1 MGKEKLG
8 HFKGPASPK
17 HRVPVAFP
25 PAVHDLIRDISTC
38 IAAAWLLGVAAQW
51 LRQPV
56 LLAYLVGGFLIGPQ
70 GLKWVIHQEAI
81 DIISEMGLIFL
92 LFMIGL
98 EIDLKKISAAGRS
111 ITLTA
116 LVQIVGGAALGVA
129 AARAIGLPLS
139 PGAGWDALY
148 LGVACALS
156 STVIVVKILYDKRE
170 LDTVAGRI
178 TLGVLVLQD
187 LAVILFLAIQPS
199 LDHLH
204 VGSIA
209 WSVLKVAVLLAS
221 ALTVSRFVLPPLF
234 RHVARLPELVLVGA
248 LAWCFSV
255 GQFAD
260 SLGLSREMGA
270 LVAGVALSTFPY
282 ALDVTAK
289 VTSLR
294 DFFVTLFFVGLGMR
308 IPMPTVPMF
317 ILSLGYVA
325 FVIASRY
332 LTIFPPLYLLRS
344 GLRLSLLTSINLCQ
358 LSEFSLVLIALGV
371 KENHL
376 KQVDAGAISLAF
388 VLLAML
394 SSFVMMRS
402 DGFVR
407 GSIPFLKR
415 AGLQDL
421 DDGETQVQT
430 RDQLAAGKEHG
441 AARIL
446 LLGFFRTA
454 SSVLE
459 ELQRHAP
466 NLIHE
471 VAVVD
476 FNPLAL
482 NELKRRGI
490 KALYGDLSQRDTL
503 IHAGIGKAQV
513 LVCTIPDS
521 LLKGVTNLKLVR
533 TLRELNPTAK
543 IIAPAELLADVAV
556 LRRAGADYVSVSRLG
571 ESSDLREA
579 IQAAESGLLGQ
590 KQSNLDERLEGR
602 SEVLP

>member
-1 MGKEKLG
+1 
-8 HFKGPASPK
+8 
-17 HRVPVAFP
+17 
-25 PAVHDLIRDISTC
+25 VHDLIRDISLC
-38 IAAAWLLGVAAQW
+38 IATAWLLGVAAQW

-56 LLAYLVGGFLIGPQ
+56 LLAYLVGGFLIGPR
-70 GLKWVIHQEAI
+70 GFKYVVHQEAI
-81 DIISEMGLIFL
+81 DVISELGLIFL

-98 EIDLKKISAAGRS
+98 EIDLKKIAAAGRS
-111 ITLTA
+111 ITVTA
-116 LVQIVGGAALGVA
+116 LVQIVGGTALGVA
-129 AARAIGLPLS
+129 LARMIGLPLG
-139 PGAGWDALY
+139 PGHGWDALY
-148 LGVACALS
+148 LGIACALS

-170 LDTVAGRI
+170 LDTAAGRI

-187 LAVILFLAIQPS
+187 LAVILFLAVQPS
-199 LDHLH
+199 LDHLQFGA
-204 VGSIA
+204 VALSIA
-209 WSVLKVAVLLAS
+209 KVISLVAAAM
-221 ALTVSRFVLPPLF
+221 ALSRFVLPPIF

-255 GQFAD
+255 GQAAA
-260 SLGLSREMGA
+260 SVGLSREMGA

-294 DFFVTLFFVGLGMR
+294 DFFVTLFFVGLGMT

-317 ILSLGYVA
+317 LLALGYVA
-325 FVIASRY
+325 FVILSRF

-344 GLRLSLLTSINLCQ
+344 GLRLSLLNSINLCQ

-371 KENHL
+371 KEEQL
-376 KQVDAGAISLAF
+376 KQLDTGAISLAF
-388 VLLAML
+388 TLLALL
-394 SSFVMMRS
+394 SSFAMMRS

-407 GSIPFLKR
+407 GAIPFLKR
-415 AGLQDL
+415 CGLRDL
-421 DDGETQVQT
+421 DDGETQVRT
-430 RDQLAAGKEHG
+430 REQLTAAKGHG

-454 SSVLE
+454 SSLLE
-459 ELQRHAP
+459 ELQRSAP
-466 NLIHE
+466 NLIPD

-482 NELKRRGI
+482 TELRRRGI

-503 IHAGIGKAQV
+503 IHAGIGEAEV
-513 LVCTIPDS
+513 LVCTVPDS

-543 IIAPAELLADVAV
+543 IIAPAELLADVGV
-556 LRRAGADYVSVSRLG
+556 LRRAGADYVSIARLG
-571 ESSDLREA
+571 ESADLREA
-579 IQAAESGLLGQ
+579 IQAAESGLLEQ
-590 KQSNLDERLEGR
+590 KQTQLDERLKDR
-602 SEVLP
+602 TEVLA

>member
-1 MGKEKLG
+1 
-8 HFKGPASPK
+8 
-17 HRVPVAFP
+17 
-25 PAVHDLIRDISTC
+25 VHDLIGDISVC
-38 IAAAWLLGVAAQW
+38 IATAWLLGVVAQW

-56 LLAYLVGGFLIGPQ
+56 LLAYLVGGFVIGPR
-70 GLKWVIHQEAI
+70 GLKYVVHQEAI
-81 DIISEMGLIFL
+81 DVISEMGLIFL

-98 EIDLKKISAAGRS
+98 EIDLKKIAAAGRA
-111 ITLTA
+111 ITVTA

-129 AARAIGLPLS
+129 LAVGIGLPL
-139 PGAGWDALY
+139 GAGRGWDALY

-170 LDTVAGRI
+170 LDTIAGRI

-187 LAVILFLAIQPS
+187 LAVILFLAVQPS
-199 LDHLH
+199 LDNLKLGAVAVSIAK
-204 VGSIA
+204 VGSL
-209 WSVLKVAVLLAS
+209 VAS
-221 ALTVSRFVLPPLF
+221 AMALSRYVLPPLF

-255 GQFAD
+255 AQAAA
-260 SLGLSREMGA
+260 SVGLSREMGA

-294 DFFVTLFFVGLGMR
+294 DFFVTLFFVGLGMT
-308 IPMPTVPMF
+308 IPMPTVPML
-317 ILSLGYVA
+317 ILALGYAA
-325 FVIASRY
+325 FVIASRF
-332 LTIFPPLYLLRS
+332 LTVFPPLYLLGS
-344 GLRLSLLTSINLCQ
+344 GLRLSLVNSINLCQ
-358 LSEFSLVLIALGV
+358 LSEFSLVLIALGE
-371 KENHL
+371 KEQQL
-376 KQVDAGAISLAF
+376 RQLDTGAISLAF
-388 VLLAML
+388 VLLALL

-407 GSIPFLKR
+407 GAIPFLKR
-415 AGLQDL
+415 CGLRDL
-421 DDGETQVQT
+421 DDGDVQART
-430 RDQLAAGKEHG
+430 REQLSAAKGHG

-454 SSVLE
+454 SSLLE
-459 ELQRHAP
+459 ELQRSAP
-466 NLIHE
+466 NLIPD

-482 NELKRRGI
+482 TELRRRGI

-503 IHAGIGKAQV
+503 VHAGIREAEI
-513 LVCTIPDS
+513 LVCSVPDS

-556 LRRAGADYVSVSRLG
+556 LRHAGADYVSIARLG
-571 ESSDLREA
+571 ESADLREA
-579 IQAAESGLLGQ
+579 IQAAETGLLEQ
-590 KQSNLDERLEGR
+590 KQAQLEERLKDR
-602 SEVLP
+602 TEVLV

>member
-1 MGKEKLG
+1 
-8 HFKGPASPK
+8 
-17 HRVPVAFP
+17 
-25 PAVHDLIRDISTC
+25 VHDLIRDISTC

-56 LLAYLVGGFLIGPQ
+56 LLAYLVAGFFIGPR
-70 GLKWVIHQEAI
+70 GLGLVVHQEAI
-81 DIISEMGLIFL
+81 DIISELGLIFL

-98 EIDLKKISAAGRS
+98 EIDLKKIAAAGRS
-111 ITLTA
+111 ITVTA
-116 LVQIVGGAALGVA
+116 LVQIGGGTVLGICMGL
-129 AARAIGLPLS
+129 AIGLPM
-139 PGAGWDALY
+139 GGGRGWDALY

-156 STVIVVKILYDKRE
+156 STVIVVKVLYDKRE

-187 LAVILFLAIQPS
+187 VAVILFLAVQPS
-199 LDHLH
+199 LDNLHL
-204 VGSIA
+204 GSVA
-209 WSVLKVAVLLAS
+209 LSVIKVACLLAT

-255 GQFAD
+255 GQLAA
-260 SLGLSREMGA
+260 SLNLSREMGA

-282 ALDVTAK
+282 ALDVTSK

-294 DFFVTLFFVGLGMR
+294 DFFVTLFFVGLGMS
-308 IPMPTVPMF
+308 IPMPTIPM
-317 ILSLGYVA
+317 LTLALGYVA
-325 FVIASRY
+325 FVMATRF

-344 GLRLSLLTSINLCQ
+344 GLRLSLLGSINLCQ

-371 KENHL
+371 KEQHL
-376 KQVDAGAISLAF
+376 RTMDTGAISLAF
-388 VLLAML
+388 VILAMI
-394 SSFVMMRS
+394 SSFIMMRS
-402 DGFVR
+402 DTFVR
-407 GSIPFLKR
+407 KTSPFLKR
-415 AGLQDL
+415 CGLRDL
-421 DDGETQVQT
+421 DDGQTQIST
-430 RDQLAAGKEHG
+430 REQLSSAGGHG
-441 AARIL
+441 TPRIL

-454 SSVLE
+454 SSLLE

-466 NLIHE
+466 NLLPE

-503 IHAGIGKAQV
+503 IHAGIGQAKV

-521 LLKGVTNLKLVR
+521 LFKGTTNLKLVR

-556 LRRAGADYVSVSRLG
+556 LRRAGADYVSLARLE
-571 ESSDLREA
+571 ESADLREA
-579 IQAAESGLLGQ
+579 IQAAESGLLEQ
-590 KQSNLDERLEGR
+590 KQAKLDEHLKERA
-602 SEVLP
+602 EVLP